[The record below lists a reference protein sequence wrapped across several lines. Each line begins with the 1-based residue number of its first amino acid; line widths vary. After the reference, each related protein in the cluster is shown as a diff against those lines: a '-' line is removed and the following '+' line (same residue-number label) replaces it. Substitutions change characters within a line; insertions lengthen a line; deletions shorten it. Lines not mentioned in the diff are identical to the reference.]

1 MAERALFDGV
11 RYAFA
16 DTITRNQREETE
28 KLLRENGAQSAEAF
42 DDRVAFEAN
51 VTHFISS
58 ASHSSFLRWCQPLS
72 DVQSSRTSTEPCAVT
87 PQWVTRSVLL
97 KSLQPEG
104 LYSPDPSR
112 LFSGVVISCASLS
125 PHDQEVIGAAVES
138 LGGAVKQ
145 TLCEEVT
152 HLVAIS
158 RESAKVRALEQR
170 PDIQVQVVAPHW
182 INDSFRLNRKL
193 PLNDYLF
200 DLRAANS
207 LPVCLCASWDRPEP
221 SGSSPLSSSI
231 DDAPAVLTGKRV
243 LFARDIHGG
252 ALESHPELHSLRDR
266 VEAAGGLCNETVV
279 PDASY
284 DRVYAAVRESDL
296 VVARYRESEEF
307 GAAILQNKPV
317 GTLLWLV
324 QILSKNR
331 IIASRDRLLHFPY
344 PREPVR
350 GFSQLA
356 VTITNYSGAARSYL
370 KELIAKMGGNFTPH
384 MTPSHDV
391 CIALDLVGEKVKKA
405 REWNIPV
412 VNHIWLEQCFATW
425 TKQNLAQEQFI
436 SFPGAAQLKAVVGH
450 AGVPDSCLEPWLTPS
465 KSKYC
470 PPALQSPRQAPQAE
484 AEQPSASTLQASNV
498 ADDAAAKHLGNDT
511 ASNPLDTP
519 VDPDSLQAQN
529 ALVDETIY
537 PEKTDYLHH
546 SSSDANF
553 NLDENS
559 NPNRIFTGD
568 PQRAEITLPI
578 TTQSPLGPTHNPDG
592 ASEATAVNQSP
603 IHAHTPT
610 LEADASDTAK
620 ASESILTE
628 KPTTSAQSERRAEIM
643 DQTTSHPCADPST
656 HPVVEKEYE
665 AEPNGGGSATLL
677 DLQAD
682 KQPSPL
688 RESRLDASQE
698 TPSRQS
704 DSKHTQGQ
712 RPFANP
718 ADAESTASAKPSAA
732 SPSDDQLAEAEL
744 GMAPRPK
751 RKSDTY
757 LNKTPGSGR
766 KRKTEVCLA
775 TTSVELKPS
784 TLAILESLQV
794 RHVDDVAEATH
805 LVAKG
810 LTRTEKMLC
819 AIALGTVQI
828 VSVDWLKEVVRRKA
842 FIDPAS
848 YTLQDHEKEA
858 KWNMRLKDALAQS
871 AQQPGALLKG
881 KTFYLSRSVQPSQD
895 VLQRVIQAAGGQAM
909 PLSKATVR
917 LLDQEHH
924 HIIGARED
932 RKQLWSL
939 REQIQIHGTH
949 TQQLTVWTPELI
961 LIGVLRQAMH
971 WDDAYRLAL

>member
-16 DTITRNQREETE
+16 DTVTKTQREE
-28 KLLRENGAQSAEAF
+28 
-42 DDRVAFEAN
+42 
-51 VTHFISS
+51 
-58 ASHSSFLRWCQPLS
+58 
-72 DVQSSRTSTEPCAVT
+72 
-87 PQWVTRSVLL
+87 PQWVSRSVLL
-97 KSLQPEG
+97 KYMQPEG
-104 LYSPDPSR
+104 LYSPDPAR
-112 LFSGVVISCASLS
+112 LFSGIVISCASLS
-125 PHDQEVIGAAVES
+125 PHDQEVIAAAVES

-170 PDIQVQVVAPHW
+170 PDIKVQVVAPHW

-221 SGSSPLSSSI
+221 SESSPVSSSI
-231 DDAPAVLTGKRV
+231 DDTSAVLTGKRV

-266 VEAAGGLCNETVV
+266 VEAAGGSCIETVAT
-279 PDASY
+279 DASNEM
-284 DRVYAAVRESDL
+284 VYAAVRESDL

-331 IIASRDRLLHFPY
+331 MIASRDRLLHFPY
-344 PREPVR
+344 PREPIR
-350 GFSQLA
+350 GFSQLT

-391 CIALDLVGEKVKKA
+391 CIALDLVGEKVRKA
-405 REWNIPV
+405 REWNVPV

-436 SFPGAAQLKAVVGH
+436 SFPGAAQLKAVVGK
-450 AGVPDSCLEPWLTPS
+450 ASVPDSCLEPWLTPS
-465 KSKYC
+465 KGKYS
-470 PPALQSPRQAPQAE
+470 PLALQSPPQASRTE
-484 AEQPSASTLQASNV
+484 AERQPASNLQTSKV
-498 ADDAAAKHLGNDT
+498 ADNTAAEHLGDSHGDDS
-511 ASNPLDTP
+511 ARNPFDTP
-519 VDPDSLQAQN
+519 ADPISPTAKN
-529 ALVDETIY
+529 ALVDETLY
-537 PEKTDYLHH
+537 PETMDYLQH
-546 SSSDANF
+546 SPSHSVQ
-553 NLDENS
+553 NLDEKLVHDRNL
-559 NPNRIFTGD
+559 TDG
-568 PQRAEITLPI
+568 PQRANMALPI
-578 TTQSPLGPTHNPDG
+578 DAQSPLGPTHNPLG
-592 ASEATAVNQSP
+592 ASEATTANQPP
-603 IHAHTPT
+603 IHAQAPA
-610 LEADASDTAK
+610 LEADASDPVV
-620 ASESILTE
+620 ASESVLTE
-628 KPTTSAQSERRAEIM
+628 ESTTSAQSKQRADIM
-643 DQTTSHPCADPST
+643 DRTNSHSCADQPT
-656 HPVVEKEYE
+656 HIVHEKEDE
-665 AEPNGGGSATLL
+665 QEQSADQSATFS
-677 DLQAD
+677 DAEAV
-682 KQPSPL
+682 KQQSPL
-688 RESRLDASQE
+688 RESRLDASVE

-704 DSKHTQGQ
+704 DSKYTQGQ
-712 RPFANP
+712 RHFANQDDTQSNAP
-718 ADAESTASAKPSAA
+718 SKQSAA
-732 SPSDDQLAEAEL
+732 PLSDDQLAEAEL

-784 TLAILESLQV
+784 TLAILDSLQV
-794 RHVDDVAEATH
+794 RRVDDVAEATH

-842 FIDPAS
+842 LIDTAPYA
-848 YTLQDHEKEA
+848 LQDHEKEA
-858 KWNMRLKDALAQS
+858 KWDMRLKDALAHS
-871 AQQPGALLKG
+871 AQEPGALLKG
-881 KTFYLSRSVQPSQD
+881 TTFYLSRSVQPSQD
-895 VLQRVIQAAGGQAM
+895 VLQRVIQAAGGQVL

-924 HIIGARED
+924 HVIGARED
-932 RKQLWSL
+932 RKQLLSL
-939 REQIQIHGTH
+939 REQIKNHGTH

-961 LIGVLRQAMH
+961 LIGVLRQAMQ
-971 WDDAYRLAL
+971 WDEAYMLAL